1 MTKRYPAEMVKKT
14 LTAALVIYLACGF
27 LGRVLAV
34 DSADVR
40 GKIDQKN
47 RELELIKNQIAGTE
61 SKIDELSAQGN
72 TLKRELSSID
82 YEVKQLDLGIRS
94 SEVNIEKLGL
104 ELEDLDNRLATTKT
118 EITGKREAIAQ
129 LIKEIY
135 QADKEG
141 MLIQF
146 LRGKSLADT
155 VFDLRTIEDF
165 QNNLMV
171 NVVELNDLVGEI
183 DGNIRESTEKKS
195 ELKIEQQTLI
205 NRQGI
210 AKETKTNRQNL
221 LVLTKN
227 QEKIYQ
233 TELTK
238 LEKRRAETE
247 TEIGQY
253 EEELRIKIDPT
264 ILPGVRSGVLAFP
277 APGGR
282 ITQGYGRT
290 AFAIRTYSNQW
301 HNGIDIGRY
310 LGAEIIAAESGEVV
324 AVGNQD
330 LFCRGVGYGNY
341 VVIKHDNNLTTLY
354 GHLSRYIVKKGDRV
368 NRGQLIGYMG
378 KTGWSTGPHLHFTVY
393 SSATYILKQSRFCGL
408 MPVGGDINPQNY
420 L

>member
-1 MTKRYPAEMVKKT
+1 MMKRYPAEIVKKT

-61 SKIDELSAQGN
+61 NKIDELSAQGN

-221 LVLTKN
+221 LTLTKN

-247 TEIGQY
+247 AEIGQY

-264 ILPGVRSGVLAFP
+264 ILPGIRSGVLGFP
-277 APGGR
+277 VPGGR
-282 ITQGYGRT
+282 ITQDYGRT
-290 AFAIRTYSNQW
+290 AFALRAYLNQW

-310 LGAEIIAAESGEVV
+310 LGAEIVAAESGEVI
-324 AVGNQD
+324 AAGNQD
-330 LFCRGVGYGNY
+330 FFCRGVGYGNY
-341 VVIKHDNNLTTLY
+341 VVIRHDNNLTTLY
-354 GHLSRYIVKKGDRV
+354 SHFSRYIVKKGDRV

-393 SSATYILKQSRFCGL
+393 STATYILRQSKFCG
-408 MPVGGDINPQNY
+408 PTPIGGDINPMNY